1 MALKISE
8 QSGGSD
14 FEQLAKGQYNATC
27 YRVIDIGTHNETYEG
42 ETSKKHSVLLQWELE
57 KQMADGRPYSVTAQY
72 NLSLHEKAKLRQH
85 LTSWRQKQ
93 FTDEELAGFDLTN
106 VLGLTCKLDIGHT
119 ANGNPK
125 VLNIYAPD
133 GGVKKGATVN
143 DQIAFDCDLYASA
156 DAGEMKKFVNLPEWM
171 QEKIDE
177 SFEVK
182 AWASKQVQTDT
193 SNDGD
198 FTSLDALADEKT
210 EDQIPF

>member
-14 FEQLAKGQYNATC
+14 FEQLAVGQYNATC

-42 ETSKKHSVLLQWELE
+42 ETSKKHSVLLQWELD
-57 KQMADGRPYSVTAQY
+57 KKMADDRPFSVTAQY

-93 FTDEELAGFDLTN
+93 FTEEELSGFDLTN

-133 GGVKKGATVN
+133 GGVKKAETFN
-143 DQIAFDCDLYASA
+143 EQIAFDCDLYANA
-156 DAGEMKKFVNLPEWM
+156 DAGEMKKFANLPEWM
-171 QEKIDE
+171 QEKIDD

-182 AWASKQVQTDT
+182 AWASSQVKEDSQA
-193 SNDGD
+193 SGD
-198 FTSLDALADEKT
+198 FKSLDALADDKT